1 MPVLSDERQ
10 LIFYCAVPGSGWAKL
25 SLLLSCCKKLN
36 LNNSDRRPEWEERGK
51 RADTEGIERAPIF
64 HKGCFW
70 DPKREYGA
78 GFDDIG
84 ANYTKQEFIDECLR
98 PFQEHDERNYLIRSH
113 FFAETKNLNWLT
125 ENFPDNKIIFILR
138 EPGPAFNGWN
148 NGMEFKGRYP
158 NYDAWMK
165 YTYLPNHPD
174 NYQKLYDLIVKHD
187 AMIRTWIDD
196 KPVSIIQAN
205 RWFMNQLG
213 YIWDEEGHEVWDS
226 VFNYNNFFEVKWP
239 SYDAPYVFY
248 NCDDIFRIET

>member
-1 MPVLSDERQ
+1 MD
-10 LIFYCAVPGSGWAKL
+10 
-25 SLLLSCCKKLN
+25 
-36 LNNSDRRPEWEERGK
+36 
-51 RADTEGIERAPIF
+51 
-64 HKGCFW
+64 
-70 DPKREYGA
+70 
-78 GFDDIG
+78 
-84 ANYTKQEFIDECLR
+84 
-98 PFQEHDERNYLIRSH
+98 

-226 VFNYNNFFEVKWP
+226 VFNEP
-239 SYDAPYVFY
+239 
-248 NCDDIFRIET
+248 